1 MFRLWFMV
9 VLCAFTAL
17 VGWGVQQT
25 AEQFNRMVL
34 PSEPVKAFA
43 VQRTKEDQMQIEIA
57 GEKVVID
64 QGTIENKLAAS
75 LDQAEQKWS
84 EFRDSARMNGAL
96 AAVVGETRRQWEEL
110 MESERIQ
117 AVNLWVR
124 ERI

>member
-9 VLCAFTAL
+9 VLCAFIAL

-25 AEQFNRMVL
+25 AEQFNRMVR

-57 GEKVVID
+57 GEKMVID

-75 LDQAEQKWS
+75 LDQMEQKWS
-84 EFRDSARMNGAL
+84 EFRDSARLNGAL
-96 AAVVGETRRQWEEL
+96 AAVVGETRKQWEQL
-110 MESERIQ
+110 MASERVQ